1 MAAVRPMNPR
11 LNAMN
16 SKKKGT
22 VQTWFNRIIRETIE
36 RETVSEETVIVQQQV
51 YTENRESV
59 TVDCFRLYPSLLSE

>member
-16 SKKKGT
+16 SKKKST

-51 YTENRESV
+51 NTENRESV
-59 TVDCFRLYPSLLSE
+59 TVDCFGLYPSLLSE